1 MSRQAGGARRGEGG
15 AGEGGDSAE
24 PVTDEVYLAQVMAE
38 IDEEVHRR
46 RASGDLPARVEREL
60 DELFLEHSPVAGRG
74 GSMGEALRM
83 VDAAAFIDP
92 VVPVGS
98 NKSGGAF
105 VKRGIRSLNLW
116 YVGYVTHQVSQ
127 FATAASRALHLLDDR
142 LVELRRQLDA
152 QRVPPAGIV
161 EPPWAVGADVWWVPP
176 AVDALRAAPGRVLHA
191 ACGDGWLVRSLTGK
205 GVDAYGV
212 DPRPGRVDRAETD
225 DTDLREES
233 LLEHLGAVE
242 PAALGGLVLSGV
254 VDGMTHGERGQL
266 LAAVCDRLAPDGVL
280 AVHSLSPTAW
290 ASEAAPPEADLC
302 PGRPL
307 RPATWSHLLGELGFE
322 VDVGEG
328 PSGAD
333 YVVTAVL
340 RHAPHHQ

>member
-1 MSRQAGGARRGEGG
+1 MSPKAKVDSVPEDDRQ
-15 AGEGGDSAE
+15 
-24 PVTDEVYLAQVMAE
+24 YLAQVMAE
-38 IDEEVHRR
+38 IDEEVSRR

-83 VDAAAFIDP
+83 MDAAAFIDP

-98 NKSGGAF
+98 NRSGGAV
-105 VKRGIRSLNLW
+105 VKKGIRSLNLW
-116 YVGYVTHQVSQ
+116 YVGYITHQVSV

-142 LVELRRQLDA
+142 VTELRRQLEA
-152 QRVPPAGIV
+152 QRVPPAVVV
-161 EPPWAVGADVWWVPP
+161 EPSWSVGADSWWVPA
-176 AVDALRAAPGRVLHA
+176 AVDSLGAAPGRVLHA

-212 DPRPGRVDRAETD
+212 DPRPGRTDRAETEG
-225 DTDLREES
+225 TDLREEG
-233 LLEHLGAVE
+233 LLEHLRAVE
-242 PAALGGLVLSGV
+242 PAALGGLVVSGV
-254 VDGMTHGERGQL
+254 VDGMTHGEREQL

-280 AVHSLSPTAW
+280 VVHSLTPAAW
-290 ASEAAPPEADLC
+290 ASDAAPPEADLC

-307 RPATWSHLLGELGFE
+307 RPATWTHVLGALGFE
-322 VDVGEG
+322 ATVAEG
-328 PSGAD
+328 PSLDD

-340 RHAPHHQ
+340 HDAPHRR